1 MNPSFDA
8 AVMHFLDT
16 TGKQFLDNLWELLNF
31 LKDNL
36 GNLLWRLLVIV
47 FIFFCA
53 GLVMKWISAFTSH
66 TMKKER
72 ELLSVDKSRRV
83 DTLMTLIRST
93 ARYLVYF
100 VAFLLV
106 LAQFGNGM
114 VQNVVLA
121 VGSIGGIAFGFGA
134 QNLVKDVVTGLFMI
148 FENQFSVGDYI
159 QTEDA
164 VGTVE
169 ATALRVT
176 YLRSAK
182 GDQIIIP
189 NGTIQRVINYTRGS
203 YVATITV
210 STSYESNTRKV
221 IGIMEEALR
230 EYGEAHWDII
240 EELPVVRGIDSLA
253 DSTINISIACKVKP
267 MKQWEVERGMR
278 LAIKEAFDRRG
289 VEFPYPR
296 MVTIP
301 WEDHLSPPPI
311 MEDDDLGPT
320 PFGWETTP
328 VPEFEDST
336 LLDDSLEDHSL
347 LKRNND
353 DDDDDELKENDPDDD
368 DDDDDNN
375 GSGGS
380 LDPISRGAK

>member
-1 MNPSFDA
+1 MNPTFSGE
-8 AVMHFLDT
+8 VMHFLDT
-16 TGKQFLDNLWELLNF
+16 TGAQFLENLRGLLVFLRDNF
-31 LKDNL
+31 
-36 GNLLWRLLVIV
+36 GNLLWRLAGVV

-53 GLVMKWISAFTSH
+53 GLVMKGISRLTSR
-66 TMKKER
+66 TMEKNR
-72 ELLSVDKSRRV
+72 LLLTEDQSRRV
-83 DTLMTLIRST
+83 DTLMTLIRSA

-106 LAQFGNGM
+106 LGQFGNTM
-114 VQNVVLA
+114 VQNVLLA

-189 NGTIQRVINYTRGS
+189 NGSINRVINYTRGS
-203 YVATITV
+203 YVATIVV
-210 STSYESNTRKV
+210 STAYEADTRQV
-221 IGIMEEALR
+221 IAMMEEALA
-230 EYGEAHWDII
+230 EYGEAHRELI
-240 EELPVVRGIDSLA
+240 EELPVVRGIDALGE
-253 DSTINISIACKVKP
+253 STVDISVACRVKP

-278 LAIKEAFDRRG
+278 LAVKEAFDRRG
-289 VEFPYPR
+289 IEFPYPR

-301 WEDHLSPPPI
+301 WAEHLSPAPGPAPAP
-311 MEDDDLGPT
+311 EPSPT
-320 PFGWETTP
+320 PFGWTP
-328 VPEFEDST
+328 TPAPEFEDGT
-336 LLDDSLEDHSL
+336 LLDDTLEDTPLAESAAG
-347 LKRNND
+347 NDPPTD
-353 DDDDDELKENDPDDD
+353 DDK
-368 DDDDDNN
+368 
-375 GSGGS
+375 
-380 LDPISRGAK
+380 